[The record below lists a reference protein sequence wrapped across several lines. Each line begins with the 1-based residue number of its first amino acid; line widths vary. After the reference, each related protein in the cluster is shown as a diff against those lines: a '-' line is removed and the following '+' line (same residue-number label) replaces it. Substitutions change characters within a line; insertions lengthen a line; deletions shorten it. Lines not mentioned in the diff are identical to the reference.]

1 MKGNKKIYVFNEKR
15 KSSLPYTIPAKI
27 RIWNKKNIPAAI
39 PHTKKEGL
47 RYKPNKIG
55 IVFLYVENYKTPMKE
70 IKYLTK
76 WRDIPCL

>member
-1 MKGNKKIYVFNEKR
+1 MKKERVRCLTLFLQTLEFEI
-15 KSSLPYTIPAKI
+15 
-27 RIWNKKNIPAAI
+27 KNTPSATQ
-39 PHTKKEGL
+39 HTHTKEGL

-55 IVFLYVENYKTPMKE
+55 IVFPYAENYKTQMKE